1 VSIEAKQLRFLV
13 VEDTEDIRD
22 LMVRLVVREGHL
34 ADEAVDGVE
43 AVAALQQN
51 AYDFMLLDLT
61 MPRMSGEDVV
71 RWLNEHPDR
80 GIGLRIVVVTAWAG
94 ERRAVLQELGVTT
107 VVQKPLRAQ
116 QLRDLIAETNPEIDT

>member
-1 VSIEAKQLRFLV
+1 MSTEAKQLRFLV
-13 VEDTEDIRD
+13 VEDTDDIRD
-22 LMVRLVVREGHL
+22 LVVRMVVREGHH

-43 AVAALQQN
+43 AVEALESGT
-51 AYDFMLLDLT
+51 YDIMLLDLT

-71 RWLNEHPDR
+71 RWLNEHPDS
-80 GIGLRIVVVTAWAG
+80 GVGLRVVVVTAWAG

-116 QLRDLIAETNPEIDT
+116 RLRELITETIAENAP

>member
-1 VSIEAKQLRFLV
+1 MSIEAKQLRFLV